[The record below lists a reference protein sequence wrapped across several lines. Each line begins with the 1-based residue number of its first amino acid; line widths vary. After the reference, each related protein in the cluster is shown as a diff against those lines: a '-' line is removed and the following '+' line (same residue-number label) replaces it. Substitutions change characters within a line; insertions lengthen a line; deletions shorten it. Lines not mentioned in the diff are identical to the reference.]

1 MLRLIHYWIALA
13 ARHPQV
19 ESAFIKTSKNRR
31 MTMRKM
37 HHVAAACAISA
48 IMLSGNV
55 LAAAHSAQAPAAGAT
70 APAAAPAA
78 APKKEETGKDIAFN
92 RSKGN
97 CLACHGMPTVPD
109 AVSAGLYGPPLI
121 AMSAR
126 YPSKAALRAQIWD
139 ATAKNPSSTMIPYGK
154 HGVLTEAEID
164 KVTDFVY
171 GL

>member
-1 MLRLIHYWIALA
+1 MAKTNSTMLRLIRHWIAFA
-13 ARHPQV
+13 AWHDQA
-19 ESAFIKTSKNRR
+19 ESAFITTSKIRR
-31 MTMRKM
+31 MTMRKL

-55 LAAAHSAQAPAAGAT
+55 LAQATAT
-70 APAAAPAA
+70 APQ
-78 APKKEETGKDIAFN
+78 EMTGKQLAFTN
-92 RSKGN
+92 TKGN
-97 CLACHGMPTVPD
+97 CLACHAMPTVPD
-109 AVSAGLYGPPLI
+109 AASAGLYGPPLI

-126 YPSKAALRAQIWD
+126 FPDKAKLRAQIWD
-139 ATAKNPSSTMIPYGK
+139 ATALNPASSMIPFGK

>member
-1 MLRLIHYWIALA
+1 
-13 ARHPQV
+13 
-19 ESAFIKTSKNRR
+19 
-31 MTMRKM
+31 MRKL

-48 IMLSGNV
+48 IMLSGTV
-55 LAAAHSAQAPAAGAT
+55 LAQAT
-70 APAAAPAA
+70 AAAA
-78 APKKEETGKDIAFN
+78 KEPTGKELAFN
-92 RSKGN
+92 NKKGN

-109 AVSAGLYGPPLI
+109 AQSTGLYGPPLI

-126 YPSKAALRAQIWD
+126 FPNKAQLRARIWD
-139 ATAKNPSSTMIPYGK
+139 ATAFNPSSTMIPFGK

>member
-1 MLRLIHYWIALA
+1 
-13 ARHPQV
+13 
-19 ESAFIKTSKNRR
+19 
-31 MTMRKM
+31 MRKL

-55 LAAAHSAQAPAAGAT
+55 LAQATATPAAT
-70 APAAAPAA
+70 E
-78 APKKEETGKDIAFN
+78 KKEESGKDIAFN
-92 RSKGN
+92 NRKGN
-97 CLACHGMPTVPD
+97 CLACHTMPTVPD
-109 AVSAGLYGPPLI
+109 AVSGGLYGPPLI

-126 YPSKAALRAQIWD
+126 FPDKAKMRAQIWD
-139 ATAKNPSSTMIPYGK
+139 ATVLNPASSMIPFGK

>member
-1 MLRLIHYWIALA
+1 
-13 ARHPQV
+13 
-19 ESAFIKTSKNRR
+19 
-31 MTMRKM
+31 MRKL

-55 LAAAHSAQAPAAGAT
+55 LAQATATPAA
-70 APAAAPAA
+70 AAAPA
-78 APKKEETGKDIAFN
+78 KEMTGKELAFN
-92 RSKGN
+92 NRKGN
-97 CLACHGMPTVPD
+97 CLACHTMPTVPD
-109 AVSAGLYGPPLI
+109 AVSGGLYGPPLI

-126 YPSKAALRAQIWD
+126 FPDKAKMRAQIWD
-139 ATAKNPSSTMIPYGK
+139 ATVLNPASTMIPFGK

>member
-1 MLRLIHYWIALA
+1 
-13 ARHPQV
+13 
-19 ESAFIKTSKNRR
+19 
-31 MTMRKM
+31 MRKL

-55 LAAAHSAQAPAAGAT
+55 VAQTTTGAT
-70 APAAAPAA
+70 

-92 RSKGN
+92 RTKGN
-97 CLACHGMPTVPD
+97 CLACHGMPTLPD

-126 YPSKAALRAQIWD
+126 YPDKAKLRAQIWD
-139 ATAKNPSSTMIPYGK
+139 ATAANPASSMIPYGK
-154 HGVLTEAEID
+154 HAVLTEAEID

>member
-1 MLRLIHYWIALA
+1 
-13 ARHPQV
+13 
-19 ESAFIKTSKNRR
+19 
-31 MTMRKM
+31 MRKL
-37 HHVAAACAISA
+37 HKVAAACAISA

-55 LAAAHSAQAPAAGAT
+55 LAQAAS
-70 APAAAPAA
+70 
-78 APKKEETGKDIAFN
+78 APKKEETGKDIAYN

-97 CLACHGMPTVPD
+97 CLACHAMPTQPD
-109 AVSAGLYGPPLI
+109 AESAGMYGPPLI

-126 YPSKAALRAQIWD
+126 YPDKAKLRAQIWD
-139 ATAKNPSSTMIPYGK
+139 ATKANPSSTMIPYGK